1 MKNLKKLVFEA
12 LDNAL
17 ENDYDMVDDNPMEVA
32 DDLVLYDVGLE
43 DVEPKLLVE
52 HVRDWQKSKREASPN
67 SRESRMAR
75 GAYLGQVAPKS
86 ETR

>member
-17 ENDYDMVDDNPMEVA
+17 GNEYDLRTDDPMDVA
-32 DDLVLYDVGLE
+32 YDLVAYDSGLE

-52 HVRDWQKSKREASPN
+52 HIVDWQKSKREEGSNSPEV
-67 SRESRMAR
+67 RKAR
-75 GAYLGQVAPKS
+75 GAYLG
-86 ETR
+86 

>member
-1 MKNLKKLVFEA
+1 MKNLKELVFEA
-12 LDNAL
+12 LNNAL
-17 ENDYDMVDDNPMEVA
+17 ENEYDFRLTNPVEVAADLVDYDASFEYDRPV
-32 DDLVLYDVGLE
+32 DLVVHI
-43 DVEPKLLVE
+43 VA
-52 HVRDWQKSKREASPN
+52 WQKSKREEGPN